1 MLPPLPRDA
10 RRVVLACSP
19 AMLLASAD
27 RTIFSLAA
35 LAIASDL
42 ALSLPDLA
50 HLQAAYLWGYGL
62 TQTISGFA
70 ADAFGGARTLL
81 LGLAL
86 WSLAVAAVPLA
97 ALAPD
102 PLAALALRGPPRR
115 RERVRGPATAAAVAR
130 TSRAREGAARSPPCT
145 RGSTSEAPSA

>member
-1 MLPPLPRDA
+1 M
-10 RRVVLACSP
+10 LACSP

-62 TQTISGFA
+62 TQSLAGFA

-102 PLAALALRGPPRR
+102 PLAALSRGSSTAPRAGARSPRPP
-115 RERVRGPATAAAVAR
+115 PAVAAP
-130 TSRAREGAARSPPCT
+130 SRAREGAARSPPCT